1 MGRGENRMGC
11 GGIGVGF
18 LYGMKDKGY
27 RNNGCN
33 LGRVIDG
40 SSDFYERSIF
50 PYSLFNNFIISCD
63 SFIILVVSSSVDSCF
78 S

>member
-33 LGRVIDG
+33 LRSVIDG

-50 PYSLFNNFIISCD
+50 PYSLFQFFESLPCGYNRLPQSRF
-63 SFIILVVSSSVDSCF
+63 V
-78 S
+78 